1 MHRDCFMQ
9 YLSSI
14 LPLSRRRRRTPCLA
28 LVLLL
33 PCAAAAQ
40 PRAEREA
47 LESDLAAALA
57 APSEAPPPTAVAAP
71 PLRSSGLR
79 LIDLSL
85 DLLGSV
91 GGSSAA
97 EEELRLLEAGGHD
110 PKNHGF
116 TLQSVELTLAGV
128 VDPFVR
134 GDSHIVLAIDEQGET
149 IVELEEA
156 YLTTLDLPL
165 HLELRAGHFFTSF
178 GRLNPSHPH
187 AWDFVDQPVVSSRFM
202 GPDGQRAPGA
212 QLSWLTPLP
221 FFAELILSAQNARG
235 ETLPSFLGVAG
246 ESFAGRTSIEREI
259 KDPLDLLYL
268 ARARASFDAVE
279 TLTLVLGASA
289 LFGPNASSEQTDT
302 RIYGADLLL
311 RWRPLASD
319 RGWPF
324 VTWQSEAMLRDYE
337 AGAVSEEGAVLAA
350 QTSLVDWGLYSQL
363 IWGFARPFAAGVR
376 YDHAAGE
383 RESVELAAGGYSSSA
398 DPLRD
403 QRRRLSLVLT
413 YYPSEFSKLRLQY
426 AYDRSEFLSAGDAHS
441 TFLQFEILLGAHGA
455 HRF

>member
-1 MHRDCFMQ
+1 
-9 YLSSI
+9 
-14 LPLSRRRRRTPCLA
+14 
-28 LVLLL
+28 LLL
-33 PCAAAAQ
+33 PCGAAAQ
-40 PRAEREA
+40 PLSGPEREA

-57 APSEAPPPTAVAAP
+57 SPGAAP
-71 PLRSSGLR
+71 TPDSSPPVRSSGLR

-91 GGSSAA
+91 GGSSAP
-97 EEELRLLEAGGHD
+97 EEELRQLEAGGHD

-134 GDSHIVLAIDEQGET
+134 GDSHIVLAIDEEGET

-156 YLTTLDLPL
+156 YLTTLDLPF

-178 GRLNPSHPH
+178 GRLNPTHPH

-221 FFAELILSAQNARG
+221 FFAELVLSAQNARG
-235 ETLPSFLGVAG
+235 ETLPSFLSVAG
-246 ESFAGRTSIEREI
+246 ESFAGRSLIDREV

-268 ARARASFDAVE
+268 ARARASFDALDS
-279 TLTLVLGASA
+279 LTLVLGASA
-289 LFGPNASSEQTDT
+289 LFGPNASSERTDT
-302 RIYGADLLL
+302 QIYGADLLL

-324 VTWQSEAMLRDYE
+324 VTWQSEAMYRDYE
-337 AGAVSEEGAVLAA
+337 AGAVIDGDVPLAA
-350 QTSLVDWGLYSQL
+350 GTSLADWGFYSQL
-363 IWGFARPFAAGVR
+363 IWGFARPFVAGVR

-383 RESVELAAGGYSSSA
+383 QQSVAIAEGSYESSA
-398 DPLRD
+398 DALRD
-403 QRRRLSLVLT
+403 ERRRLSLVLT

-441 TFLQFEILLGAHGA
+441 ACLQFEILFGAHGA